1 MLVTP
6 SEGTGVADAMI
17 KALCHT
23 RKMLTRDACGGYDD
37 IPLCMRWLVPVSGER
52 TMSACVEV
60 VSLPPWRHALEVQ
73 RFDPIGRT
81 GCRVYGDHIQLNATL
96 NDDEA

>member
-1 MLVTP
+1 
-6 SEGTGVADAMI
+6 
-17 KALCHT
+17 
-23 RKMLTRDACGGYDD
+23 MLTRDACGGYDD

-81 GCRVYGDHIQLNATL
+81 GCRVYGDHIQLTSTL
-96 NDDEA
+96 NDDEALEEIVRALRVSQNKGAGTSVP